1 MRRMIVVGCALA
13 LLLTVAPAFAAKNPA
28 ETVPF
33 DHWAYDAVQKLCDAG
48 IIIGY
53 PDGSFKGDR
62 AMTRYEFAMAISRL
76 MDWPGLKGAAGV
88 AGAQGAAG
96 AAGATGAAGPAG
108 PAGPAGGAGAAGAA
122 GAQGPP
128 GPKPSD
134 DEIRAICAK
143 LLNEFKDELADL
155 KAKMGDLEKNVNDL
169 DKRVATLEEAM
180 KRPKATGWMD
190 YRIGLASTTK
200 VVNGNPTD
208 DLNPFLAHTGFD
220 ALTAK
225 LGIQGQITDEL
236 MGKISLKMIDDYSR
250 VNDAATQ
257 GNVFAPRDVVNGPS
271 LASPGWNRELGLADV
286 PLWLDEAYLKY
297 ATKWCTPVQWTVGRQ
312 FFSYGMGL
320 LADNSRLSQ
329 QGIRGKADQLWGT
342 GLNAD
347 FFFGEGIYGM
357 DFGHIAYDGWMDGY
371 QIGRLEYA
379 RKHWGVGGN
388 YLSTGIQDEVGWST
402 NAWLRVMNRDI
413 NFEFAQLLV
422 WQNSVEPAGG
432 THPDKPQ
439 AMAGNIQ
446 ILNGH
451 NLKLTGSYS
460 RADSDYNLFYTAL
473 NPYWESIGSNTPSG
487 EIPWERW
494 MRNSVIFPG
503 AEALAADLDF
513 RLGSIPF
520 HVRYANLRDIKDY
533 AVLAQ
538 NVGVDV
544 DDYPNLLQVSAS
556 KKIVDGLNV
565 AFTWAREFGVGGA
578 DDLDLL
584 QASAVVAF

>member
-1 MRRMIVVGCALA
+1 MRRMIVVGCLLA
-13 LLLTVAPAFAAKNPA
+13 LVLAVAPAFAAKNPA

-76 MDWPGLKGAAGV
+76 MDWPGLKGAKGET
-88 AGAQGAAG
+88 GAQGPAG
-96 AAGATGAAGPAG
+96 GAGATGAAGPTGPAGEAGAG
-108 PAGPAGGAGAAGAA
+108 PAGPAGV
-122 GAQGPP
+122 QGPP

-134 DEIRAICAK
+134 EEIRAICAK
-143 LLNEFKDELADL
+143 LLNEFKDELADI
-155 KAKMGDLEKNVNDL
+155 KAKLGDVEKNVNDL

-180 KRPKATGWMD
+180 KRPRATGWMD
-190 YRIGLASTTK
+190 YRIGLATSADKKGLEQLFTHM
-200 VVNGNPTD
+200 D
-208 DLNPFLAHTGFD
+208 FD

-236 MGKISLKMIDDYSR
+236 MGKISVKMVDDYSR
-250 VNDAATQ
+250 VNDAATT
-257 GNVFAPRDVVNGPS
+257 GNFFAPRDVVNGPS
-271 LASPGWNRELGLADV
+271 LAAPGWNREVGLADV

-329 QGIRGKADQLWGT
+329 QGIRGKADHLWGT

-347 FFFGEGIYGM
+347 IFFGEGIYSM
-357 DFGHIAYDGWMDGY
+357 DFGHIAFDGGPDGY
-371 QIGRLEYA
+371 GIGRLEYA
-379 RKHWGVGGN
+379 RKHWGVGAN
-388 YLSTGIQDEVGWST
+388 YLATGIQEETGWSG
-402 NAWLRVMNRDI
+402 NAWARVLNRNI
-413 NFEFAQLLV
+413 NFEFAQLL
-422 WQNSVEPAGG
+422 NFENGAEPAGG
-432 THPDKPQ
+432 TKPDNPQ

-473 NPYWESIGSNTPSG
+473 NPYWEQIGWSPAPG

-520 HVRYANLRDIKDY
+520 HVRYANLRDINDY

-538 NVGVDV
+538 NVGIANDGNSLF
-544 DDYPNLLQVSAS
+544 YPNLLQVSAS

-565 AFTWAREFGVGGA
+565 AFTWAREFGVSGA